1 DIAECESYLLEEMKF
16 YLVVYHPYQV
26 LIDINQQIKL
36 AKPSLQAAWSII
48 NDSFRTDL
56 ILVYPPHVI
65 ALASLFLSR
74 VVDQGDLSELEAQ
87 QWFADLNVDVTDILQ
102 AVNDLIA
109 LYGIWKSYVES
120 KMPNLVSGFISELAA
135 VFQLEMDAYEESGF
149 PEIKAIFLAQF
160 HTDLGPI
167 VRLSYPEDAVEVGEQ
182 KSFAEISSNKSDEY
196 QHHQY
201 QRPSDSVANREIRGF
216 SSYNGEEAPVEV
228 IQLIKRPVA
237 AAIKPES
244 NRIDF
249 NSIQTLVIPK
259 LTLFERL
266 ITVHTGKYKVM
277 CYPVAVEGNYVRNAL
292 IFNMCF
298 AFGID
303 ADTKCYEPVVK
314 RVGCLLKE
322 LEIGGRL
329 LSDPEGQRPLK
340 TMMRQLVTKLN
351 AHGEYQIE
359 LDLKGL
365 SQSMVSTGISI
376 RLFPHHDNPS
386 EINLYDVP
394 VRKMDFEAAR
404 TKSSSSEFQSKVA
417 NEAVW
422 DMVLDKVIHC
432 IDNVN
437 HVRRIARLAQ
447 IQEDWVIL
455 ALKHLDYFGCINLV
469 DIFQFGNIYESQHQ
483 MMGLYRSARLQR
495 ECFSYVTRDGKAG
508 DIAMDALIQMYLTMR
523 NRQTVAQWIV
533 EQKLDLDRFDVRR
546 FIMFGVM
553 HRLLR
558 RIHCYP
564 VICGPPSLH
573 SEEESDSSTAGAN
586 GIKTFETKAKT
597 EVEAVRVVA
606 ETGTSTEESRSQSQ
620 RPAQVAPIPSVPKT
634 LDSQFLHMLDG
645 THHMDEIS
653 VLLDK
658 DIATLKDIFSDY
670 GGIEYVYH

>member
-1 DIAECESYLLEEMKF
+1 
-16 YLVVYHPYQV
+16 
-26 LIDINQQIKL
+26 
-36 AKPSLQAAWSII
+36 
-48 NDSFRTDL
+48 
-56 ILVYPPHVI
+56 
-65 ALASLFLSR
+65 
-74 VVDQGDLSELEAQ
+74 
-87 QWFADLNVDVTDILQ
+87 
-102 AVNDLIA
+102 
-109 LYGIWKSYVES
+109 
-120 KMPNLVSGFISELAA
+120 
-135 VFQLEMDAYEESGF
+135 MDAYEESGF

-160 HTDLGPI
+160 HTDLGPM

-182 KSFAEISSNKSDEY
+182 KSFAELSNAKSDEY
-196 QHHQY
+196 HHHQY
-201 QRPSDSVANREIRGF
+201 QRPSGEMVAEEGHGY
-216 SSYNGEEAPVEV
+216 SSYNGEAAVEV
-228 IQLIKRPVA
+228 IRLIKRPA
-237 AAIKPES
+237 PATKPES
-244 NRIDF
+244 NKIDF

-266 ITVHTGKYKVM
+266 ITVCTGRHKVM
-277 CYPVAVEGNYVRNAL
+277 CYPVAVEGNYARNAL

-298 AFGID
+298 AFGVD

-365 SQSMVSTGISI
+365 AQSMVSTGISI
-376 RLFPHHDNPS
+376 RLFPHYDNPS

-404 TKSSSSEFQSKVA
+404 MKSSSSEFQSKVA
-417 NEAVW
+417 SETVW

-455 ALKHLDYFGCINLV
+455 ALKHLDYFGCVNLV
-469 DIFQFGNIYESQHQ
+469 DIFQFGNIYEPQYQ
-483 MMGLYRSARLQR
+483 LVGLYRSARLQR
-495 ECFSYVTRDGKAG
+495 ECFSYVTRDGKTG
-508 DIAMDALIQMYLTMR
+508 DIAMDALAQMYLTMR
-523 NRQTVAQWIV
+523 NRQTVAQWVI

-546 FIMFGVM
+546 FVMFGVM
-553 HRLLR
+553 NGLLR

-564 VICGPPSLH
+564 VVCGPPSLGGGK
-573 SEEESDSSTAGAN
+573 EEEQSEREEEQSGREDKRQQEEKRQREGA
-586 GIKTFETKAKT
+586 EAA
-597 EVEAVRVVA
+597 VE
-606 ETGTSTEESRSQSQ
+606 S
-620 RPAQVAPIPSVPKT
+620 PAQAQQPSTREQQPAPSSEPKAIDPN
-634 LDSQFLHMLDG
+634 LLRMLDG

-658 DIATLKDIFSDY
+658 DIATLKDMFQDY